1 MTVDKERLRELCERA
16 TPGPWATEILGPAD
30 DDWPSAMAIA
40 ATVGRQKIYAKAG
53 SNYPHADQQY
63 IAAASPDVVLALID
77 ENEQLRAERDAARK
91 AVEIWEHIA
100 ERDHGSPMLT
110 VARLKALALE
120 ACEIAIGHAEWN
132 NDDKDVRRIAAI
144 REEVSRG

>member
-16 TPGPWATEILGPAD
+16 TQHHDSMHGDISACLKERARGALAELARRATDNELRRTREIG
-30 DDWPSAMAIA
+30 
-40 ATVGRQKIYAKAG
+40 
-53 SNYPHADQQY
+53 
-63 IAAASPDVVLALID
+63 ALLD
-77 ENEQLRAERDAARK
+77 EN
-91 AVEIWEHIA
+91 
-100 ERDHGSPMLT
+100 
-110 VARLKALALE
+110 ARLKALALE